1 MNRKTFIRNSSLLSA
16 AAVLPKMTDLHAAQS
31 ADIKVALIGIPYDSN
46 SSFLRGPSYAP
57 PRIRLMDKDGSANS
71 YAELGLPIFE
81 NETYIDKGDLTF
93 PTTDAKKD
101 FQIIRDAIAKQ
112 IKTHKVLSLG
122 GDHSVT
128 YPIIKAYSEK
138 YPNLNILHID
148 AHPDLYDNFDD
159 NPFSHASPFARIMEN
174 KLCQSLTQVGIRTL
188 NPAQRTQ
195 VKRFGVKQVEMKDF
209 SYAFINDLKGPLYI
223 SLDLD
228 SIDPAFAPGVSHH
241 EPGGLTVREV
251 LTILQKIPSS
261 VEIVGADIVEY
272 NPTRDHQN
280 MTAMVA
286 YKCLKELVAL
296 LNR

>member
-16 AAVLPKMTDLHAAQS
+16 AAVLPKMTDLPNTQL

-174 KLCQSLTQVGIRTL
+174 KLCLSLTQVGIRTL

-251 LTILQKIPSS
+251 LTILQKIPLS